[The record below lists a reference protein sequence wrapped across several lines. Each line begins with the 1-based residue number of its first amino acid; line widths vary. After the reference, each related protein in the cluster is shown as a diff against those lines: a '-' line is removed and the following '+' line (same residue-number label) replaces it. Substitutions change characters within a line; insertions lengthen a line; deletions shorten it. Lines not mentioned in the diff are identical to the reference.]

1 MTSARAPQEAHY
13 GRGFTQRPV
22 KPITHTIIPFHL
34 ELDVD
39 LSQTACKDT
48 DTSIPFGIFV

>member
-1 MTSARAPQEAHY
+1 MTCARTPHEAHH
-13 GRGFTQRPV
+13 GRGFTQGPV
-22 KPITHTIIPFHL
+22 KPITRAIIPFHL

-48 DTSIPFGIFV
+48 DTSIPFEIFV

>member
-1 MTSARAPQEAHY
+1 
-13 GRGFTQRPV
+13 V
-22 KPITHTIIPFHL
+22 KPITRAIIPFHL

-48 DTSIPFGIFV
+48 DTSIPFEIFV